1 MKYYVSRTHMTL
13 DSGKLTGYETVL
25 TKPDLIQPTRE
36 TMRRMS
42 ALGITNLYLCEHPAN
57 SRRWGQLDR
66 AQTKRT
72 NTRSVKQK
80 PLVFFLYQIRILR
93 VLRADALIQRERI
106 LLVDIPESL
115 QVLFF

>member
-72 NTRSVKQK
+72 KTRKMTS
-80 PLVFFLYQIRILR
+80 
-93 VLRADALIQRERI
+93 ADVAGHLAEMDREAAAR
-106 LLVDIPESL
+106 DSS
-115 QVLFF
+115 